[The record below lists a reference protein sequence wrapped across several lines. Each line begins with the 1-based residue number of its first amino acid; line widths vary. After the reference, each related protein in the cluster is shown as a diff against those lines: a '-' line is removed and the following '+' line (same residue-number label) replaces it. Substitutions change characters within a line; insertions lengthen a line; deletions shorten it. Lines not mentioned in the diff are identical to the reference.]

1 MFSTLKQ
8 KFKDFKK
15 DLRLSFTKTF
25 TFKDSVLGITK
36 LIRWQ
41 IKLVDA
47 ILERDKKSYKKNH
60 QILNKLLDSDWVYGY
75 IIRLSHA
82 YIGQTKYKN
91 NTRAIGICS
100 RDVLHNL
107 NFKQNVD
114 FGILVLEYY
123 TEKKFEKKN
132 TDYYSGGEIGEK
144 DYKNFLKATDNK
156 HNIKKILPC
165 MELSQ
170 YLCSQ
175 FGLPPI
181 DEINDAQGK
190 PFYINRIR

>member
-25 TFKDSVLGITK
+25 DFKNSVQGSTK
-36 LIRWQ
+36 LIKWQ

-91 NTRAIGICS
+91 NTRSVQEMFCTI
-100 RDVLHNL
+100 
-107 NFKQNVD
+107 
-114 FGILVLEYY
+114 
-123 TEKKFEKKN
+123 
-132 TDYYSGGEIGEK
+132 
-144 DYKNFLKATDNK
+144 
-156 HNIKKILPC
+156 
-165 MELSQ
+165 
-170 YLCSQ
+170 
-175 FGLPPI
+175 
-181 DEINDAQGK
+181 
-190 PFYINRIR
+190 

>member
-60 QILNKLLDSDWVYGY
+60 QILIKLLDSDWVYGY
-75 IIRLSHA
+75 IIRVSHT

-91 NTRAIGICS
+91 NTRAIGIAA

-132 TDYYSGGEIGEK
+132 TDYYFGGEIGEK

-156 HNIKKILPC
+156 QSIKKLMPC
-165 MELSQ
+165 MELAQ

-175 FGLPPI
+175 LGMPPI
-181 DEINDAQGK
+181 DEINDEKGK
-190 PFYINRIR
+190 PFYINRKR